1 MKPGVKIGIGIMVS
15 FLTIGFIFFYDF
27 YLKERIDSEE
37 VVVVKAGTTIPKT
50 ERIDKKHLMIERRP
64 KSSLLEDVVLA
75 KDIDKIIGND
85 TKHELVGNQMISM
98 SMIDFDD
105 LVPDTEFGEAIR
117 PITGEWIYAQP
128 GSLRRKDKIDIYLVH
143 PDGTTNLTQNGP
155 SKIISTE
162 VGEGAETEGEGSE
175 DTTDTE
181 NTASNENTE
190 VVENTEVDENT
201 VETQNNAKIERK
213 PFLKGVRVVYVKD
226 SSNKEVVSSSEEGSA
241 SQDKRLNGSSNISDL
256 EVILNEVDFA
266 KLMEEILI
274 KGSRLYITYQ

>member
-128 GSLRRKDKIDIYLVH
+128 GSLRRKDRIDIYLVH

-155 SKIISTE
+155 SQVISTE
-162 VGEGAETEGEGSE
+162 EGEEVATEGEGAEE
-175 DTTDTE
+175 TTDTE

-190 VVENTEVDENT
+190 VDENT
-201 VETQNNAKIERK
+201 VETQKNAKIERK

-226 SSNKEVVSSSEEGSA
+226 SSNKEVVSSTEEGSGN
-241 SQDKRLNGSSNISDL
+241 QDKRLNGSSNISDL
-256 EVILNEVDFA
+256 EVILNESDFA
-266 KLMEEILI
+266 KLMEEVLG